1 MGHLF
6 GPLAAGLERLAYT
19 NASMRGWFSVLAL
32 VLVSC
37 GAFDNGEV
45 PPQVIEQDRLEF
57 KTLTKEQTFEDCL
70 AGADGCTYV
79 RLDYPVLIDAPEGY
93 AVTAVTESVFSSLTD
108 NYADEESYASVDALM
123 QAFIHEYRGLKQDQ
137 PSYEHAWFLERK
149 VFVLRNTPE
158 ILSTSLSEHIFTG
171 GAHGM
176 ATVTFSNL
184 DPRTGE
190 IVRLADVLVEDY
202 EAKLLP
208 LAEARFREV
217 RGIEEGMSLTDA
229 GFTLFE
235 NGVFALTDNFA
246 IGDDELTFYYKA
258 DEVAPYALGSTE
270 IVLRHDELNG
280 LLKR

>member
-1 MGHLF
+1 MT
-6 GPLAAGLERLAYT
+6 PLAADLGRLAYT
-19 NASMRGWFSVLAL
+19 NPSMRGWFSALAL

-37 GAFDNGEV
+37 EAFDLGEA
-45 PPQVIEQDRLEF
+45 PPPDIEQDRLEF
-57 KTLTKEQTFEDCL
+57 KMLTKEQTFDDCL

-79 RLDYPVLIDAPEGY
+79 RLDYPVLVDAPEGY

-108 NYADEESYASVDALM
+108 NYGDEGSYPRVEALM
-123 QAFIHEYRGLKQDQ
+123 QAFIDEYRGLKQDQ

-149 VFVLRNTPE
+149 VFVLHNTPE
-158 ILSTSLSEHIFTG
+158 ILGMSLSERMFSG
-171 GAHGM
+171 GTQAM

-190 IVRLADVLVEDY
+190 NIPLSDVLVEGY
-202 EAKLLP
+202 QAKLLP

-217 RGIEEGMSLTDA
+217 RGIEDGMSLTDA

-270 IVLRHDELNG
+270 IVLSYDELNG
-280 LLKR
+280 LLKE

>member
-1 MGHLF
+1 
-6 GPLAAGLERLAYT
+6 
-19 NASMRGWFSVLAL
+19 MRGWFSVLAL

-37 GAFDNGEV
+37 EACDKGEA
-45 PPQVIEQDRLEF
+45 PPQAKEQDRLEF
-57 KTLTKEQTFEDCL
+57 KMLTKEQTFDDCL

-79 RLDYPVLIDAPEGY
+79 RLDYPVLIDAPGGY

-108 NYADEESYASVDALM
+108 NYGDEEPHPSVEALM
-123 QAFIHEYRGLKQDQ
+123 QAFVDEYRRLKEDK

-158 ILSTSLSEHIFTG
+158 ILSTSLSERTFTG

-176 ATVTFSNL
+176 STVTFSNL

-190 IVRLADVLVEDY
+190 SIPLSDVLVDGY

-217 RGIEEGMSLTDA
+217 RGIEDAVSLTDA
-229 GFTLFE
+229 GFTFFD
-235 NGVFALTDNFA
+235 NGVFALTDNCA
-246 IGDDELTFYYKA
+246 LGEDALTFYYNA
-258 DEVAPYALGSTE
+258 YEVAPYALGSTE

>member
-1 MGHLF
+1 M
-6 GPLAAGLERLAYT
+6 
-19 NASMRGWFSVLAL
+19 
-32 VLVSC
+32 
-37 GAFDNGEV
+37 
-45 PPQVIEQDRLEF
+45 
-57 KTLTKEQTFEDCL
+57 LTREQTFDDCL

-79 RLDYPVLIDAPEGY
+79 RLDYPVLIGAPEGY
-93 AVTAVTESVFSSLTD
+93 AVTAVTEAVFSSLTE
-108 NYADEESYASVDALM
+108 NYGEEESYPSVEALM
-123 QAFIHEYRGLKQDQ
+123 QAFIDDYHRLKQDQ

-149 VFVLRNTPE
+149 VFVLHNTPE
-158 ILSTSLSEHIFTG
+158 ILSTSLSERMFTG

-190 IVRLADVLVEDY
+190 NIPLSDVLVEGY

-217 RGIEEGMSLTDA
+217 RSIEGGMSLTDA
-229 GFTLFE
+229 GFTRFD

-246 IGDDELTFYYKA
+246 IGDDELTFYYNV

-270 IVLRHDELNG
+270 IVLSYDELNG
-280 LLKR
+280 LLEE